1 MADKRTDEEMRA
13 MDRFADTAL
22 RYFLSET
29 QLGDLLAKE
38 SILLVEVKAKYARL
52 AYDMAEAMLDERQF
66 RDELDA
72 D

>member
-1 MADKRTDEEMRA
+1 MTDKRTDEEMRA
-13 MDRFADTAL
+13 MDRFAGIAL
-22 RYFLSET
+22 DYFLKET
-29 QLGDLLAKE
+29 QLGRFLDE
-38 SILLVEVKAKYARL
+38 DSILLDKVKAKYATL